1 MDLFNGI
8 ILEDDTH
15 LSFPSAVSKKV
26 APREITIR
34 NHPAYNRSGEAMQLQ
49 ATADIN
55 TDEYIGTYG
64 GKLLFVDADGE
75 SDWSPYQM
83 APDATATYYI
93 DAVEIGNELR
103 YINDCKGVGSKT
115 PNVGFFQSRR
125 KFRGYFMTEVYA
137 IKPIKA
143 GEELLVSYGE
153 EYWGLLKKWYE
164 EKHPFDCPNCEYR
177 TISKSNLRQ
186 HIKFEVSVPLHECLY
201 CGHCFKTY
209 DQLNRHRNI
218 HTAETL
224 YRCEEDGCDFFS
236 LHRSSIVNHMAN
248 AHAEA
253 TFKCFYCDK
262 TFKSSGLLK
271 NHSENNHDGER
282 PFSCTICDY
291 RAKIEDQLKY
301 HIQRIH
307 KPKTSVKRSFECP
320 YDECNYKS
328 ELRDSIKRHVEGKH
342 EKRRNFRCPHYNC
355 GFLSYRIDGL
365 KVHLRKMHDDDA

>member
-153 EYWGLLKKWYE
+153 EYWELLKKWYE
-164 EKHPFDCPNCEYR
+164 EKYPFTCPNCEFRTDNR
-177 TISKSNLRQ
+177 TILRR
-186 HIKFEVSVPLHECLY
+186 HIKFETGTHDEFECLY
-201 CGHCFKTY
+201 CGKVSKTL
-209 DQLNRHRNI
+209 DQANTHVNI
-218 HTAETL
+218 HTADIL
-224 YRCEEDGCDFFS
+224 YRCEEIGCDFFT
-236 LHRSSIVNHMAN
+236 LHRGEVRSHVKWIHKEPS
-248 AHAEA
+248 
-253 TFKCFYCDK
+253 FKCFVCNELFK
-262 TFKSSGLLK
+262 TAYMLRCHDAIK
-271 NHSENNHDGER
+271 HSDER
-282 PFSCTICDY
+282 PFVCDTCGNDF
-291 RAKIEDQLKY
+291 KLKTALDL
-301 HIQRIH
+301 HIKRVH
-307 KPKTSVKRSFECP
+307 EESVKKRHICSYEDC
-320 YDECNYKS
+320 DYKS
-328 ELRDSIKRHVEGKH
+328 EKKCHLKRHIEAKH
-342 EKRRNFRCPHYNC
+342 EKTRNFSCPHEYC
-355 GFLSYRIDGL
+355 GFQSYSINGL
-365 KVHLRKMHDDDA
+365 NVHLAKMHEDVG